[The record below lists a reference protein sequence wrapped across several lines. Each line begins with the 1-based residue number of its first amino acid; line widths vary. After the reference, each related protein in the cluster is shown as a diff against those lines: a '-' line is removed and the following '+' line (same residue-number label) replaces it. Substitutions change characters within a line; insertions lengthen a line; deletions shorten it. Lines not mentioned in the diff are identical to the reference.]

1 MTEIGEVVVN
11 ILGTIF
17 QLFGTIFKGF
27 ETIFLAFETKIVP
40 STKKLSRVLK
50 KLSRVLK
57 KLSRVFKNCPEW
69 QDNMLMGQ
77 WSSTLKISIDKNQ
90 FVCVVRPA
98 WFSDGQQ

>member
-1 MTEIGEVVVN
+1 MVI

-17 QLFGTIFKGF
+17 QLLGTIFKGF
-27 ETIFLAFETKIVP
+27 ETIFKASGQFFDARDKNCPEWGQ
-40 STKKLSRVLK
+40 KLSRVI
-50 KLSRVLK
+50 K